1 MSHSTGTPKPTKA
14 VVYSTDTVHP
24 RERLA
29 YWVEVATK
37 GFVRCG
43 FHSTAGS
50 RFQGSVRLGSL
61 ATVGVAGYDCDS
73 AQIAR
78 TPRDVARDD
87 NDDLVLTQQISG
99 RTVWSQD
106 GRQAVLESGS
116 FILIDAR
123 RPSEL
128 VIPARSKSVAFKFP
142 RRALEARLGHVAAL
156 TARGIGGSGVSALAS
171 GFLAMVLSHLDAL
184 NGVAAPRVAEHAI
197 DLVALAFSEETNR
210 SDVAFSSPKAVGLVR
225 LKAAIDARLFDAE
238 LRPADAAAAAG
249 ISVRYANA
257 LLALEGTSV
266 ESYIYDRRLDRC
278 RQMLE
283 DPRQDHR
290 TISNIAFGWGFSD
303 VAHFGRRFKAAF
315 GLTPSDYRKEARR
328 KPRAYF

>member
-1 MSHSTGTPKPTKA
+1 
-14 VVYSTDTVHP
+14 
-24 RERLA
+24 
-29 YWVEVATK
+29 
-37 GFVRCG
+37 
-43 FHSTAGS
+43 
-50 RFQGSVRLGSL
+50 
-61 ATVGVAGYDCDS
+61 VGVAAYERDS

-87 NDDLVLTQQISG
+87 NDVLVLTQQISG

-128 VIPARSKSVAFKFP
+128 VIPARSKSVAFTFP